1 MCWAGAGPGHS
12 AGTGSPDNL
21 LGMSDQNTPAD
32 QPVPTPEAAETTDT
46 PEVAADEKGPSRW
59 QRLRSR
65 AGTVGKGTV
74 VALVAGLVLGSAGGL
89 AAGAVLA
96 DDHGDDHGGH
106 DGRHDRPFGDHDLGH
121 SGFAPPPAGQL
132 PPTTAPDDPDDS
144 TEDSTD
150 DSTTDPSGAEL
161 NG

>member
-21 LGMSDQNTPAD
+21 FGMSDQNTPAD
-32 QPVPTPEAAETTDT
+32 QPLQAPEAPENADT
-46 PEVAADEKGPSRW
+46 PEVASKERGPSRW

-89 AAGAVLA
+89 AAGAVLV
-96 DDHGDDHGGH
+96 GDDHGGDQGH
-106 DGRHDRPFGDHDLGH
+106 DGRHGRAFGDGEMGH
-121 SGFAPPPAGQL
+121 GFGPPPGGQL
-132 PPTTAPDDPDDS
+132 PPTTAPDDFDDL
-144 TEDSTD
+144 
-150 DSTTDPSGAEL
+150 SGAEP

>member
-32 QPVPTPEAAETTDT
+32 QPVPAPEAPENADT
-46 PEVAADEKGPSRW
+46 PEVAGEEEGPSRW

-65 AGTVGKGTV
+65 AGTVGKGAV
-74 VALVAGLVLGSAGGL
+74 VALVAGLVLGSAGGF

-96 DDHGDDHGGH
+96 GDDHGDDRRGH
-106 DGRHDRPFGDHDLGH
+106 DGQHGRPFGDEMGH
-121 SGFAPPPAGQL
+121 GFGGQL
-132 PPTTAPDDPDDS
+132 PPTTAPEDPDDG
-144 TEDSTD
+144 
-150 DSTTDPSGAEL
+150 TTDPSGAEL